1 MQYTLTLTQRM
12 IAIIII
18 CFCLLCILLFL
29 LGVEIGKKYSVT
41 NTSPVSLPGLNV
53 PAVKLPPVPV
63 NIEPAPALPK
73 S

>member
-29 LGVEIGKKYSVT
+29 LGVEIGKKYSATNMAPLPLPAVT
-41 NTSPVSLPGLNV
+41 V
-53 PAVKLPPVPV
+53 PAIPIK
-63 NIEPAPALPK
+63 IDPALVLPK

>member
-12 IAIIII
+12 IAIIVL

-29 LGVEIGKKYSVT
+29 LGVEIGKRYSVT
-41 NTSPVSLPGLNV
+41 NSSPIAV
-53 PAVKLPPVPV
+53 PAPTLPAVPV
-63 NIEPAPALPK
+63 KIEPALALPK